1 MIKIYSPMA
10 TGNGAI
16 IVHQKLESKIR
27 GYKVIPYNPYLTLMP
42 PLLGR
47 TLKRKSSLVH
57 TTPDYAWFLRKKN
70 TPLILTF
77 HNYML
82 DEEMLAYSSFLQ
94 KIHYKTDLRYFTR
107 KALQYSHCLTA
118 VSHFT
123 AQIAQKDLNVKKNI
137 KVIPNGI
144 NDTVF
149 FPITNKKLTK
159 TFKVLFSGNMSL
171 RKGAH
176 WLPQIIDILPDHIK
190 IYCATGLRTKIPK
203 NMQHPRI
210 HYLEQVAYKN
220 MPELYQS
227 MDALLMPTVREGLSL
242 AVLEAMACGLP
253 VVSSNC
259 SSLPEQI
266 IEGRGGYL
274 CETGNINEYANAI
287 SALAQDR
294 IKSKEMGSFNR
305 QRIEEKFRL
314 DKMINA
320 YQQVFEE
327 VLDKI

>member
-1 MIKIYSPMA
+1 MA

-16 IVHQKLESKIR
+16 IVHQKLTNKIR
-27 GYKVIPYNPYLTLMP
+27 DYRVVPYNPYLTLIP
-42 PLLGR
+42 PLLGSISPKKA
-47 TLKRKSSLVH
+47 LLIH

-82 DEEMLAYSSFLQ
+82 DKEMLAYSSFLQ

-107 KALQYSHCLTA
+107 KALQYSQCLTA
-118 VSHFT
+118 VSNFT
-123 AQIAQKDLNVKKNI
+123 AQIAQKDLNIKKNI
-137 KVIPNGI
+137 QVIPKGI

-149 FPITNKKLTK
+149 YPATKKKLANK
-159 TFKVLFSGNMSL
+159 FKVLFSGNMSL

-176 WLPQIIDILPDHIK
+176 WLPQIIDMLPEHIE

-210 HYLEQVAYKN
+210 HYLERVAYKD
-220 MPELYQS
+220 MPKLYQT

-253 VVSSNC
+253 VVASNC

-266 IEGRGGYL
+266 IEGQGGYL

-287 SALAQDR
+287 IALEQDR
-294 IKSKEMGSFNR
+294 AKSKEMGSFNR

-327 VLDKI
+327 VLDKTY